1 MNLHIHNAI
10 KIEYEKRQKEAH
22 DNLEKRKLH
31 AFSMLPELEKI
42 DSMIAFAG
50 IEINKLILKGQKPS
64 DQAVKELDEKI
75 RQLKEKKY
83 HLLDSAGLPQ
93 NYLDIRYRCSM
104 CKDTGFID
112 YAYKPAERCSCYKQ
126 LYISLLYES
135 SNLKL
140 AKFENFSNF
149 DDTFYPDIIDEK
161 KYGIKKS
168 PRSHIMGIKEK
179 CIKFIENFESPE
191 EKNLYFCGPTGV
203 GKTFMANCIANELI
217 ERCHTVLYL
226 SAPQL
231 FDLIAAHKVNIFK
244 FEDYDEAPYKNLFD
258 VELLIIDDLGT
269 ESQSASRYSELLNI
283 LNTRQ
288 VNNFTR
294 PCKTIVSTNISPE
307 NLFKD
312 YTERVES
319 RIIGTFALYKF
330 AGEDIRKLKKLRN
343 AAKASSNDTSTL

>member
-1 MNLHIHNAI
+1 MNLHINNAI
-10 KIEYEKRQKEAH
+10 KIEFEKRQKEAH
-22 DNLEKRKLH
+22 DNLEKRRQY
-31 AFSMLPELEKI
+31 AFSKLPDLEKI
-42 DSMIAFAG
+42 DSMIAFVG
-50 IEINKLILKGQKPS
+50 IEINKLILKGIKSS
-64 DQAVKELDEKI
+64 DQAIKELNQKI
-75 RQLKEKKY
+75 NELKEKKY
-83 HLLDSAGLPQ
+83 NLLASAGLPE
-93 NYLDIRYRCSM
+93 NYLDIQYKCSL

-112 YAYKPAERCSCYKQ
+112 YTYKPAEKCSCYRQ
-126 LYISLLYES
+126 LYISKLYDS

-140 AKFENFSNF
+140 AKIENFSNF
-149 DDTFYPDIIDEK
+149 DETLYPDVADEN

-168 PRSHIMGIKEK
+168 PRSHIIGIKEK
-179 CIKFIENFESPE
+179 CINFINNFESPD

-231 FDLIAAHKVNIFK
+231 FDLIALHKVNMFK
-244 FEDYDEAPYKNLFD
+244 YEDYDEAPYKNLFE

-288 VNNFTR
+288 VNNVTR
-294 PCKTIVSTNISPE
+294 PCKTIISTNISPE

-319 RIIGTFALYKF
+319 RIIGTFSLYKF
-330 AGEDIRKLKKLRN
+330 AGEDIRKVKKIRN
-343 AAKASSNDTSTL
+343 ASWTSKI